1 MALRSSYMGKYYF
14 FFVFISLSVTAC
26 YSFKGISIPDNVDTF
41 TVALFQNRAGNAP
54 ATIGQTFTDELVDKI
69 NNQTRLNFDGNN
81 PDIEFKGSISGYEVQ
96 SIAPTRDN
104 TSALN
109 RLQIRVSIEYINHKN
124 EEDNWKQTF
133 SQQRDFGSGENL
145 FSVQDQYIAEIFE
158 LIVED
163 VFNKAFTNW

>member
-1 MALRSSYMGKYYF
+1 MCRNYLLYLGLT
-14 FFVFISLSVTAC
+14 IILSAC
-26 YSFKGISIPDNVDTF
+26 YSFKGISIPDTVNTF
-41 TVALFQNRAGNAP
+41 SVALFQNRAGNAP
-54 ATIGQTFTDELVDKI
+54 ATIGQSFTDELIDKI
-69 NNQTRLNFDGNN
+69 NNQTRLNFDGSD
-81 PDIEFKGSISGYEVQ
+81 PDLEFRGSVSSFEVQ

-109 RLQIRVSIEYINHKN
+109 RLKIRVDIEYINHKN
-124 EEDNWKQTF
+124 EKDNWKQSF
-133 SQQRDFGSGENL
+133 SQQRDFGSDVNL

>member
-1 MALRSSYMGKYYF
+1 MYRYLIYSSFILFSALS
-14 FFVFISLSVTAC
+14 C
-26 YSFKGISIPDNVDTF
+26 YSFKGISIPDNVHTF
-41 TVALFQNRAGNAP
+41 SVDVFQNRAGNAP
-54 ATIGQTFTDELVDKI
+54 ATIGQTFTDELIDKI
-69 NNQTRLNFDGNN
+69 NNQTRLNFDGND

-96 SIAPTRDN
+96 SIAPTKDN

-109 RLQIRVSIEYINHKN
+109 RLQIRVAIEYINHNN
-124 EEDNWKQTF
+124 EKDNWKQTF

>member
-1 MALRSSYMGKYYF
+1 MSKYFIILLCISACLSS
-14 FFVFISLSVTAC
+14 C

-41 TVALFQNRAGNAP
+41 SVALFQNRAGNAP
-54 ATIGQTFTDELVDKI
+54 ATIGQSFTDELIDKI
-69 NNQTRLNFDGNN
+69 NNQTRLNFDASN
-81 PDIEFKGSISGYEVQ
+81 PDIEFRGSISGYDVQ

-109 RLQIRVSIEYINHKN
+109 RLKIRVAIEYINHNN